1 MRVEDKINNSEMT
14 SPLRY
19 LFSLLKWG
27 AFFTLMIF
35 FLNCGLKRPK
45 DEIGPLK
52 EVMSRFE
59 RGVITDNRAVLDSV
73 YSKKDINR
81 DSLIS
86 SIFQELSPL
95 KSKGSFSFLRRKFS
109 VIEDKKIA
117 TVELFIGAD
126 EQKEEKIIE
135 ILLKKRKGRWEI
147 VGQNIK

>member
-1 MRVEDKINNSEMT
+1 MRVEDKINNGKGT
-14 SPLRY
+14 SPRHY
-19 LFSLLKWG
+19 FPQLLKLVIL
-27 AFFTLMIF
+27 FILVIY

-52 EVMSRFE
+52 EVMSKFE
-59 RGVITDNRAVLDSV
+59 RGVISENRAVLDSV

>member
-27 AFFTLMIF
+27 TFFTLMIF
-35 FLNCGLKRPK
+35 FLSCGLKRPK

-59 RGVITDNRAVLDSV
+59 RGVISENTAVLDSV
-73 YSKKDINR
+73 YSKKDIDR

-86 SIFQELSPL
+86 SLFQELSPI

-109 VIEDKKIA
+109 VIEDKKTA
-117 TVELFIGAD
+117 TAELLIGGV
-126 EQKEEKIIE
+126 EQKEEKVLE
-135 ILLKKRKGRWEI
+135 IFLKKKKG
-147 VGQNIK
+147 

>member
-14 SPLRY
+14 SPLQY

-27 AFFTLMIF
+27 AFFTLTLF